1 MLEILIGGKP
11 LWIAEGT
18 AITMEQSSSLFDIDN
33 MCSEVVWTFDVPAGR
48 NAELLGQVHYSVVGA
63 YRSYGCQ
70 LRYDGVLFGSGRLY
84 VQVVTDEE
92 TVSCGVVV
100 SDVAEGWG
108 ERLLRDDEGWERRE
122 IATSLAEHEAGWKEF
137 LKESAREDS
146 DTRFFLF
153 ADDEFT
159 DDEEFGYYAN
169 RYSSLQD
176 VVFREDADDCYLFT
190 KWVNRLFFDGG
201 MNPIDNTSNT
211 GQGMRVF
218 NRMRLGGKS
227 GGYHF
232 CPALRLERLVR
243 TALAATGYTAV
254 GNFLADARVRRLF
267 HQSLNAMD
275 GDVTQYGYG
284 GIEASGASGGR
295 YDEGLT
301 DAAEV
306 VVGGERCNVIE
317 LDGTAGSLAV
327 NIYLDVSQLARGQ
340 EVTGEA
346 GAEGIG
352 FDLWDE
358 AYYLL
363 MLPADRDVP
372 EHFWL
377 WRDSGGWAYM
387 IGSDGVAGTIAGG
400 FGTGGN
406 PFQIL
411 NMQTVQDVEVVRL
424 TGTEAGAGL
433 DSGGWVACQ
442 IDYGRRTSLSGGYRV
457 VVVKVKVRTTAMAYI
472 VVGMYQAPGGGYE
485 YGGDCAWRNDRSRL
499 EWVTVESAADL
510 GTEQAVEAGFNIYK
524 REYREADYVPEM
536 TNSDF
541 LKTLART
548 FGLAVWFAPFGKR
561 VEMSFFADMVD
572 AGALDV
578 TEWVVGEKKEA
589 YAEGH
594 YEVVLPTVRK
604 QQDMDERR
612 VGPEVAT
619 RAQLPAARG
628 EKNRAVMVKA
638 ENAYHVSV
646 KMKRDERY
654 GFEWDLRYGND
665 ARLVVGDETAEMVE
679 VKPNVKIP
687 NMRVVDGNGT
697 AKYVM
702 EVPQKGGSPLLDAD
716 YDGRCELI
724 LTQDTGRGV
733 VVGSDNDYCVRQ
745 MLMDG
750 DVEQPL
756 LGGIGGVGWIEP
768 YREAMYCAANPTCY
782 NADGS
787 VEEGMITL
795 AAAGERSVGELWLR
809 ELYDFLAH
817 KETFELVLRLPVT
830 AFLRLHRLM
839 EPQEGEPREQERW
852 IYYKGRRFL
861 PSRISYQFRSGLVE
875 ATVTCHR
882 RHLGE

>member
-48 NAELLGQVHYSVVGA
+48 NAELLGQVHYTVVGA

-108 ERLLRDDEGWERRE
+108 ERMLRDDEGWERRE
-122 IATSLAEHEAGWKEF
+122 IATSLEEHEAGWMEF

-169 RYSSLQD
+169 RYSSLQN
-176 VVFREDADDCYLFT
+176 VVFREDADSCYLFT

-201 MNPIDNTSNT
+201 MNPIDNTSDT
-211 GQGMRVF
+211 WQGMRVF
-218 NRMRLGGKS
+218 NRFRNPNWKNN
-227 GGYHF
+227 GYYF
-232 CPALRLERLVR
+232 CPALRLERMVR
-243 TALAATGYTAV
+243 TSLADAGYSVT
-254 GNFLADARVRRLF
+254 GNFLTDARVRRLF

-275 GDVTQYGYG
+275 GDLTQYGEGPKISVTGHTGQDVCGTGLVFLGDG
-284 GIEASGASGGR
+284 GEMVDMFRSDSGVNVTYSLRIDVVSRGLQMTQTGTGWWVR
-295 YDEGLT
+295 YDEAIMLVVAPLNTAVVGLRLYIWDYDGIRWLSDTEHTSMYADEYEFGNMVKHIGVWPTERYGVVLLT
-301 DAAEV
+301 DTAGLRRECQALDAMVYGSKGMSVRDGEFVIRLVKARVYYTTAAVHVEM
-306 VVGGERCNVIE
+306 GSRNE
-317 LDGTAGSLAV
+317 LDTSTERK
-327 NIYLDVSQLARGQ
+327 NIYRIDVTE
-340 EVTGEA
+340 EV
-346 GAEGIG
+346 I
-352 FDLWDE
+352 
-358 AYYLL
+358 
-363 MLPADRDVP
+363 P
-372 EHFWL
+372 
-377 WRDSGGWAYM
+377 
-387 IGSDGVAGTIAGG
+387 DGVSYDVDGDNAA
-400 FGTGGN
+400 F
-406 PFQIL
+406 
-411 NMQTVQDVEVVRL
+411 NMFASVYD
-424 TGTEAGAGL
+424 
-433 DSGGWVACQ
+433 
-442 IDYGRRTSLSGGYRV
+442 
-457 VVVKVKVRTTAMAYI
+457 MA
-472 VVGMYQAPGGGYE
+472 E
-485 YGGDCAWRNDRSRL
+485 H
-499 EWVTVESAADL
+499 
-510 GTEQAVEAGFNIYK
+510 
-524 REYREADYVPEM
+524 VPEM

-572 AGALDV
+572 AKALDV

-733 VVGSDNDYCVRQ
+733 VVGRDNDYCVRQ

-787 VEEGMITL
+787 VEDGMITL

-882 RHLGE
+882 RHLGK